1 MRFGPTG
8 RAGGDFLSRPATN
21 GNPEAG
27 DFPPPSGA
35 ISRLDGS
42 EILPNLH
49 AVAEIILEIDKVV
62 KRFDGFT
69 AVDGVSLQVR
79 AGETVGLLG
88 VNGAGKTTLMNMI
101 LGLITPTAGSI
112 RAFGMDLQ
120 THRLEILQRA
130 NFCTTYAT
138 LPGNLKVRSNLEIFA
153 RLYSVPQPKQKVAEL
168 LELLEISRLAE
179 KTTGQLSAG
188 ESTRVNLAKALLNDP
203 DLLLL
208 DEPTASLDP
217 DIADKVRKLVRRV
230 QKERHPAILYTS
242 HNMRDIEE
250 VCDRVLFL
258 HGGKILAEGT
268 PDEITKHFQEDDLE
282 DVFIK
287 IARGG

>member
-1 MRFGPTG
+1 MLR
-8 RAGGDFLSRPATN
+8 R
-21 GNPEAG
+21 
-27 DFPPPSGA
+27 
-35 ISRLDGS
+35 
-42 EILPNLH
+42 
-49 AVAEIILEIDKVV
+49 VAEVILEIDGVIK
-62 KRFDGFT
+62 KFDDFT
-69 AVDGVSLQVR
+69 AVDGVSFNVH

-101 LGLITPTAGSI
+101 LGLTTPSGGTI

-120 THRLEILQRA
+120 KHRLEILQRS

-153 RLYSVPQPKQKVAEL
+153 RLYSVPKPKEKVAQL
-168 LELLEISRLAE
+168 LELLEITKLAE
-179 KTTGQLSAG
+179 KSTGQLSAG

-217 DIADKVRKLVRRV
+217 DIADKVRKLVRHV
-230 QKERHPAILYTS
+230 QRERHPAILYTS

-258 HGGKILAEGT
+258 HAGKILAAGT

-287 IARGG
+287 IARGGDEVTKR

>member
-1 MRFGPTG
+1 MAILTIEGITKRFG
-8 RAGGDFLSRPATN
+8 S
-21 GNPEAG
+21 
-27 DFPPPSGA
+27 
-35 ISRLDGS
+35 
-42 EILPNLH
+42 
-49 AVAEIILEIDKVV
+49 
-62 KRFDGFT
+62 FT
-69 AVDGVSLQVR
+69 AVDGVSLDVA

-88 VNGAGKTTLMNMI
+88 VNGAGKTTLMNMV
-101 LGLITPTAGSI
+101 LGLITPTEGSI
-112 RAFGMDLQ
+112 RAFGLELAH
-120 THRLEILQRA
+120 HRIEILKRT

-138 LPGNLKVRSNLEIFA
+138 LPGNLKVHHNLEVFA
-153 RLYSVPQPKQKVAEL
+153 SLYEVKRPREKVAEL
-168 LELLEISRLAE
+168 IELLEIPQLAN
-179 KTTGQLSAG
+179 KVTGQLSAG

-230 QKERHPAILYTS
+230 QRERHPAILYTS

-258 HGGKILAEGT
+258 HEGRILAEGT
-268 PDEITKHFQEDDLE
+268 AKELTERFSGRDLD

-287 IARGG
+287 IARSEIEALGAAS

>member
-1 MRFGPTG
+1 MPY
-8 RAGGDFLSRPATN
+8 SR
-21 GNPEAG
+21 EI
-27 DFPPPSGA
+27 PPQVT
-35 ISRLDGS
+35 ISRLDGKNPGRM
-42 EILPNLH
+42 LPSVNAPL
-49 AVAEIILEIDKVV
+49 LEIDRVV
-62 KRFDGFT
+62 KRFNGFT
-69 AVDGVSLQVR
+69 AVDGVSFGVR

-101 LGLITPTAGSI
+101 LGLTTPSSGSI
-112 RAFGMDLQ
+112 RAFGMDLGK
-120 THRLEILQRA
+120 HRQEILARS

-138 LPGNLKVRSNLEIFA
+138 LPGNLKVRHNLEIFA
-153 RLYSVPQPKQKVAEL
+153 RLYSVPHPKRKVADL
-168 LELLEISRLAE
+168 LELLEISPLAE
-179 KTTGQLSAG
+179 KTTGKLSAG
-188 ESTRVNLAKALLNDP
+188 ESTRVNLAKALLNNP

-230 QKERHPAILYTS
+230 QRERHPAILYTS

-258 HGGKILAEGT
+258 HEGRILAEGT
-268 PDEITKHFQEDDLE
+268 PGEIIRHFEEDDLE

-287 IARGG
+287 IARGHNAQAGDLDA